1 MYADLKTISA
11 VSLSLWMKMGLFTME
26 EFNEANKNNDYDDI
40 IKFLNSKMDKLDFK
54 LLQEK
59 VKECIKE

>member
-1 MYADLKTISA
+1 MYTDLKTVTST
-11 VSLSLWMKMGLFTME
+11 SLILWVRLGVLTVE
-26 EFNEANKNNDYDDI
+26 EFLLANQRNDYDDLV
-40 IKFLNSKMDKLDFK
+40 KLLNEKMDKLDFS